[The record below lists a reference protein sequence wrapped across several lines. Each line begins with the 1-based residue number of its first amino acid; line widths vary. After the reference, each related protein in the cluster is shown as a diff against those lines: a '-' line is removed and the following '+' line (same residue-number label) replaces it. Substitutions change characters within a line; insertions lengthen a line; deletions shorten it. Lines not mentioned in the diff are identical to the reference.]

1 MSPLAKKIAAISA
14 FLGALTI
21 AIGAFGAHGLEKLV
35 DQDTV
40 ASYETAVRYQMYH
53 VIALFVVTLL
63 PGLGDKILRQ
73 LSWTFFLGIVLFSGS
88 IYLLALDE
96 PMGVNM
102 SFLGPVTPFG
112 GLLLIAGWVRLGFGL
127 LTIRRG

>member
-63 PGLGDKILRQ
+63 PGLSDKILRQ

>member
-96 PMGVNM
+96 PMGINM